1 VLVEEH
7 GGHER
12 EEAKAGFG
20 GSKDRSGMGKIVE
33 DYPVTRPA
41 FEEVFM
47 NVVRTASAVGG
58 V

>member
-1 VLVEEH
+1 MRKV
-7 GGHER
+7 
-12 EEAKAGFG
+12 
-20 GSKDRSGMGKIVE
+20 VE

-47 NVVRTASAVGG
+47 NVAREEGAVGG